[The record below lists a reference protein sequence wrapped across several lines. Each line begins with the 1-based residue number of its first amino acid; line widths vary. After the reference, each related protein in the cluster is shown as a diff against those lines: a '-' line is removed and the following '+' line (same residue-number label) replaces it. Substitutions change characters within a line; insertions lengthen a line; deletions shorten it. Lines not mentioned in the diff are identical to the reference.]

1 MKMKIDDKIL
11 GVLGDAEPHGEW
23 DIAFHLYDW
32 TIENRS
38 KHGAWIRCIVQ
49 ALWRM
54 NEKGWVG
61 YFWISHGEGMAGDR
75 MWVRR
80 RE

>member
-1 MKMKIDDKIL
+1 MKLDDKIL
-11 GVLGDAEPHGEW
+11 RILGDAQSHSEW

-32 TIENRS
+32 TDSKLRS

-54 NEKGWVG
+54 QQKGSVG
-61 YFWISHGEGMAGDR
+61 YFWASHGEGIAGDR
-75 MWVRR
+75 MWLRH